1 MDTPC
6 LWIERLAIVKIS
18 VFPNLIY
25 VFFFQH
31 NTKQKCSKLSCN
43 NWQSDSKIYME
54 KQKIQNSKLNI
65 EGEEQSQRTETIR
78 L

>member
-1 MDTPC
+1 MFMDRKTQYC
-6 LWIERLAIVKIS
+6 QNICFSELDLYI
-18 VFPNLIY
+18 
-25 VFFFQH
+25 QH

-43 NWQSDSKIYME
+43 YWQSDSKTYME

-65 EGEEQSQRTETIR
+65 EGEEQSQRPETIR